1 MNFSRSRYP
10 LCDDVLVIQYLLVRR
25 AERPQLVDDEIQW
38 NRHKQVYDR
47 RNRPTDTEE
56 GNFHPQQYIAQNGS
70 PPITDIGFAQALQ
83 FAVPVLAVARKYEP
97 IIPIESIGDA
107 DNRSDDAAQQVQIRI
122 DEQNNIVADHGNG
135 RIAQPHQS
143 EFEKLPEQI
152 PEGRAVRHAHLSE
165 NLLDHS
171 PLTGSQPQ

>member
-1 MNFSRSRYP
+1 QAF
-10 LCDDVLVIQYLLVRR
+10 
-25 AERPQLVDDEIQW
+25 
-38 NRHKQVYDR
+38 K
-47 RNRPTDTEE
+47 
-56 GNFHPQQYIAQNGS
+56 
-70 PPITDIGFAQALQ
+70 FAA
-83 FAVPVLAVARKYEP
+83 PVLAVARKHEL
-97 IIPIESIGDA
+97 IIPIKSIGNA
-107 DNRSDDAAQQVQIRI
+107 DNGSDDAAQQVKIRI

-135 RIAQPHQS
+135 CIAQSHQS